1 MAGSNRCYLFDSKP
15 CVKAHFHQNKA
26 KAGMSIYHQ
35 FKPEN
40 CVKYKHSEVANLH
53 GAQDVS
59 LS

>member
-1 MAGSNRCYLFDSKP
+1 MKFCESKIGVFRFDSI
-15 CVKAHFHQNKA
+15 KAHFHQNKA
-26 KAGMSIYHQ
+26 KAGMSIYRQ